1 VGQSVPFIFRPSFSA
16 QDRAA
21 LDGVL
26 ASGMVATGER
36 THAFERAIASSIG
49 SPAAVA
55 TNSGTSA
62 MTLALEVL
70 GIGAGDEVITPSL
83 TCVGVVNAI
92 ARSGAIPVF
101 ADLEEDTLCLD
112 PASVR
117 AAASARTKA
126 IVPVHYGGHPFD
138 GAGMRAVADDI
149 GATIIG
155 DLAHA
160 LGATQDGA
168 PVGSFGDLNILSFH
182 ATKIITTGEGG
193 MLAGGIPEIERARLD
208 TRHGLGDDVPGSE
221 AEFSGS
227 RWMAPG
233 LKLGMS
239 DLAASLGLS
248 QFASLRDRLAAR
260 RHAAELYTGA
270 FDGTPG
276 LVTPIERPGTRSSWH
291 FYTLRMDPAIFGN
304 DAGAF
309 IQGVRERGGAASRQ
323 FFPAHLMPLFSGVA
337 TRAAVPLPVT
347 ERESFVSMSLPVYPG
362 ITDDDILAV
371 AEAVLATAAA
381 LS

>member
-1 VGQSVPFIFRPSFSA
+1 
-16 QDRAA
+16 
-21 LDGVL
+21 
-26 ASGMVATGER
+26 MVATGER
-36 THAFERAIASSIG
+36 THEFERAIAGSIG
-49 SPAAVA
+49 SAAAVA

-62 MTLALEVL
+62 MSLALEVL

-92 ARSGAIPVF
+92 ARSGATPVF
-101 ADLEEDTLCLD
+101 ADVEADTLCLD

-117 AAASARTKA
+117 AAASTRTKA

-138 GAGMRAVADDI
+138 GVGMRAVADEI

-168 PVGSFGDLNILSFH
+168 AVGSFGDLNILSFH

-193 MLAGGIPEIERARLD
+193 MLAGGSPEIERARLD

-221 AEFSGS
+221 ADFVGA
-227 RWMAPG
+227 RWITPG

-239 DLAASLGLS
+239 DLGAALGLS
-248 QFASLRDRLAAR
+248 QFATLDARLRAR
-260 RHAAELYTGA
+260 RRAAELYTSA
-270 FDGTPG
+270 FADAPG
-276 LVTPIERPGTRSSWH
+276 LVTPTERTGARSSWH
-291 FYTLRMDPAIFGN
+291 FYTLRLDPAVFGT

-309 IQGVRERGGAASRQ
+309 IHGVRERGGAASRQ
-323 FFPAHLMPLFSGVA
+323 FFPAHLMPIFTGT
-337 TRAAVPLPVT
+337 TRRDAVPMPVT

-362 ITDDDILAV
+362 IPDADVRAV
-371 AEAVLATAAA
+371 ANAVLATAKA

>member
-1 VGQSVPFIFRPSFSA
+1 VPFVFRPSFSDD
-16 QDRAA
+16 DRAV
-21 LDGVL
+21 LDAVL

-36 THAFERAIASSIG
+36 THEFERAVAGSIG
-49 SPAAVA
+49 SAAAVA

-62 MTLALEVL
+62 MSLALEVL

-92 ARSGAIPVF
+92 ARSGATPVF
-101 ADLEEDTLCLD
+101 ADVEADTLCLD

-117 AAASARTKA
+117 AAASTRTKA

-138 GAGMRAVADDI
+138 GVGMRTVADEI

-168 PVGSFGDLNILSFH
+168 AVGSFGDLNILSFH

-193 MLAGGIPEIERARLD
+193 MLAGGSPEIERARLD

-221 AEFSGS
+221 ADFVGS
-227 RWMAPG
+227 RWITPG

-239 DLAASLGLS
+239 DLNAALGLS
-248 QFASLRDRLAAR
+248 QFATLDARLSGRRRAADF
-260 RHAAELYTGA
+260 YTSAFAGA
-270 FDGTPG
+270 PG
-276 LVTPIERPGTRSSWH
+276 LVTPTERAGARSSWH
-291 FYTLRMDPAIFGN
+291 FYTLRLDPAVFGT

-323 FFPAHLMPLFSGVA
+323 FFPAHLMPLFSGTA
-337 TRAAVPLPVT
+337 TRDAVPMPVT

-362 ITDDDILAV
+362 IPDADIHAV
-371 AEAVLATAAA
+371 TNAVLATAKA